1 MPTLRKDLPPVEVEA
16 LYERLNRMLDG
27 VGIETQPKVAQRL
40 VELSQ
45 NPDAQIRDYHE
56 TIRTDA
62 AMTGRVLRMANSA
75 FYAQRQPVT
84 RLERALVILGVEK
97 TKAISLGFFL
107 SRAAAGAGS
116 RAMSRRI
123 WGESVYR
130 ASLASAMAKATCPHL
145 APEAFI
151 VGLMLDCGQPL
162 MARMIGAEYEAL
174 HAEVKNPVR
183 LSAAEYDR
191 LEYTHTDVVC
201 ALMKRW
207 KMPAVLARPII
218 AHHVAPQVGKSTDPA
233 VLLHRLAYYVG
244 AVQLESSACGKSQP
258 IVRVPLTSIAER
270 LFEVLPTQVEGVVR
284 ATGQS
289 YHETIGVFSD
299 IGESLGD
306 VDSISDQVQ
315 NQLVE
320 MMDEQM
326 QRAVRAENRG
336 GPERLQI
343 SGQTIEVEPGRD
355 GEVVAYINGSDG
367 QRMISC
373 TVSPVKETPETVGR
387 MLGLEEASQ
396 GELLELMRVMHQMAA

>member
-1 MPTLRKDLPPVEVEA
+1 
-16 LYERLNRMLDG
+16 MLDG
-27 VGIETQPKVAQRL
+27 VGVETQPKVAQRL

-45 NPDAQIRDYHE
+45 NPDAQIRDYHDA
-56 TIRTDA
+56 IKTDA

-116 RAMSRRI
+116 RAMSRRV

-162 MARMIGAEYEAL
+162 MAKMVGDAYEAL
-174 HAEVKNPVR
+174 HAEVRNPVR
-183 LSAAEYDR
+183 LAAAEFER
-191 LEYTHTDVVC
+191 LEFTHTDVVC

-207 KMPAVLARPII
+207 KMPAVLARPI
-218 AHHVAPQVGKSTDPA
+218 ATHHVAPQVGKSSDPG

-244 AVQLESSACGKSQP
+244 AVQLEASKAGGAAP
-258 IVRVPLTSIAER
+258 MVRAPLSTIAER

-284 ATGQS
+284 GCGQA
-289 YHETIGVFSD
+289 YQETIGVFSD
-299 IGESLGD
+299 VGDALGD
-306 VDSISDQVQ
+306 VDSISDRVQ
-315 NQLVE
+315 SQLVE

-326 QRAVRAENRG
+326 ERAVRAENRD

-343 SGQTIEVEPGRD
+343 CGQVIEVEPGRG

-373 TVSPVKETPETVGR
+373 TVTPVNETPDSVGR
-387 MLGLEEASQ
+387 MLGLEEANT
-396 GELLELMRVMHQMAA
+396 GELLELMRVMQQMAA